1 MRETIFRLDSLR
13 LLVADGSIVDDGVER
28 AERID
33 LVCNLSSLGNCAEIA
48 DNDCL
53 RLGDISFGLVA
64 AGLAPGV
71 HDNPVTLLNEQFRSH
86 PAEPIS
92 RASDEYACHR
102 LAPPYLEMILS

>member
-33 LVCNLSSLGNCAEIA
+33 LLCDLSSLGNRAEIA

-53 RLGDISFGLVA
+53 RLWGVPLCLVC
-64 AGLAPGV
+64 AGLASGV
-71 HDNPVTLLNEQFRSH
+71 QDDAVTLLNQQLRCH
-86 PAEPIS
+86 PAKAIS
-92 RASDEYACHR
+92 RSGNEYACHS
-102 LAPPYLEMILS
+102 LCSFLS